1 MSVIN
6 GAISHFFHLCL
17 GLTLA
22 VPAHSAG
29 PFSNGDQ
36 VTHPHNAEFQFA
48 PQPTVFVVNVIHAHP
63 GKQEEAFKIIQDV
76 VHYVAERKQGFL
88 WSNLSKST
96 DGKTVV
102 NIEAIR
108 DENNVG
114 EFFSDPVF
122 VEKFKMLDTVS
133 TSEFHIYK
141 VSDLVL
147 PSQLTQ

>member
-1 MSVIN
+1 
-6 GAISHFFHLCL
+6 
-17 GLTLA
+17 
-22 VPAHSAG
+22 
-29 PFSNGDQ
+29 
-36 VTHPHNAEFQFA
+36 
-48 PQPTVFVVNVIHAHP
+48 VNVIHAHP